1 MKFSEQWLREW
12 VDPKVSTAKLAHRLT
27 MAGLEVDSIDPVA
40 GDFSNVVVGEILE
53 IEQHPD
59 ADKLRVCMVDVG
71 KKDLLKIVCGAANAE
86 KGLRAPVALVGAVLP
101 GGLKIKKGKLRG
113 VDSFGMLCSEQE
125 LGMAESADGLM
136 VLPADATP
144 GADIRDYLGLDDVS
158 IELGLT
164 PNRGDCLGI
173 AGIAREVGVL
183 FGLDVEGPQID
194 PMPAD
199 HRETFPVEIQ
209 STDDCPHYIGRVIK
223 DINAGVATP
232 LWMQEKLRRSGLRS
246 LGPVVDVTN
255 YVLLELGQPMHAFD
269 LKKLQGGLW
278 VRRAIRNESLVL
290 LGGNKIALDSES
302 LVIADVK
309 GPQALAG
316 IMGGQASAVS
326 DSSKHIFLE
335 SAFFAPLPIA
345 GRARRFGLHTASSH
359 RFERG
364 VDPKQ
369 QRRAIERATALL
381 LSIVGGKAGPVIEVT
396 DRKTLP
402 DQRVVTLR
410 AARVARVLGTPVE
423 NKKIEDILVHLGMQL
438 SSEAEGVWQVR
449 PPSFRFDISIEEDL
463 IEEIGRIYGYDQLPT
478 RHGMGAMM
486 MSARAE
492 ACISPRRLRSRL
504 VDRGYQEVINYSFI
518 DPAQQE
524 RFDNALAPVKLSNP
538 LASDMAVMRTS
549 LLPGLVASLKYNL
562 NRQQDRL
569 LLFEQGI
576 KYIQQDTDIKEE
588 DTIAGIVYGTVLP
601 EHWDSPARA
610 MDFFDVKADV
620 EALLAL
626 ALATENWRF
635 EALEASNVFH
645 PGQSARIFS
654 KNGEI
659 GRIGAL
665 HPALCAE
672 NGLPEGI
679 FAFELSLEALKT
691 GKLPNFTPV
700 SRHPAIR
707 RDLAIVVK
715 EGVSA
720 QDIDDCIRE
729 ASGEWLIKL
738 QLFDLYKGKGIDS
751 GEKSLALGLTLQASS
766 RTLMDTE
773 VDGVVEKVLA
783 SLNKNFNATL
793 RD

>member
-12 VDPKVSTAKLAHRLT
+12 VSPKVSTEKLAHRLT
-27 MAGLEVDSIDPVA
+27 MAGLEVDTIDPVA
-40 GDFSNVVVGEILE
+40 GKFTKVVVGEIVE
-53 IEQHPD
+53 IEAHPD
-59 ADKLRVCMVDVG
+59 ADKLRVCMVNVG
-71 KKDLLKIVCGAANAE
+71 KNELLQIVCGAANAE
-86 KGLRAPVALVGAVLP
+86 KGMRAPVALVGAELP

-113 VDSFGMLCSEQE
+113 VESFGMLCSEQE
-125 LGMAESADGLM
+125 LGMAESAEGLM
-136 VLPADATP
+136 ALPADAKA
-144 GADIRDYLGLDDVS
+144 GSDIRDYLGLDDVS

-173 AGIAREVGVL
+173 IGIAREVGVL

-194 PMPAD
+194 AMPAD

-223 DINAGVATP
+223 DIDSAVPTP

-246 LGPVVDVTN
+246 LGPVIDVTN

-269 LKKLQGGLW
+269 LQKLQGGLW

-290 LGGNKIALDSES
+290 LDGNKIALDPES

-316 IMGGQASAVS
+316 IMGGKASAVS
-326 DSSKHIFLE
+326 HTTRHIFLE

-345 GRARRFGLHTASSH
+345 GRARRYGLHTASSH

-402 DQRVVTLR
+402 GQPVINLR
-410 AARVARVLGTPVE
+410 AERITRVLGTAVE
-423 NKKIEDILVHLGMQL
+423 NTQIESILGHLGMQV
-438 SSEAEGVWQVR
+438 SSEAEGIWQVT

-478 RHGMGAMM
+478 RHGMGAMV
-486 MSARAE
+486 MSPRAE

-504 VDRGYQEVINYSFI
+504 VDRGYQEVVNYSFI
-518 DPAQQE
+518 DPVQQA
-524 RFDNALAPVKLSNP
+524 RFDHGLAPVKLANP

-569 LLFEQGI
+569 LLFEQGV
-576 KYIQQDTDIKEE
+576 KYLQQDDDIKEE
-588 DTIAGIVYGTVLP
+588 DIIAGIVCGAVLP

-610 MDFFDVKADV
+610 MDFFDIKADV
-620 EALLAL
+620 EALLML
-626 ALATENWRF
+626 ALAAENWRF
-635 EALEASNVFH
+635 EALEANNVFH
-645 PGQSARIFS
+645 PGQSARIFN
-654 KNGEI
+654 KNGSI

-672 NGLPEGI
+672 NSLPEGI
-679 FAFELSLEALKT
+679 FAFELSLEALKE
-691 GKLPNFTPV
+691 GNLPSFSPV
-700 SRHPAIR
+700 SRYPAIR

-729 ASGEWLIKL
+729 ASGEWLTKL
-738 QLFDLYKGKGIDS
+738 QLFDLYRGKGIDS

-783 SLNKNFNATL
+783 SLNKNFNAKL